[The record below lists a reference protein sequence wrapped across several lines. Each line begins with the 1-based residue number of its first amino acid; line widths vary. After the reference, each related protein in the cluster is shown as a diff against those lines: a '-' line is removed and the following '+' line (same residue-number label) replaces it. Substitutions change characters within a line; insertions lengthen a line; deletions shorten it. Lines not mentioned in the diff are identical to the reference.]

1 MRRVDREVTDP
12 ARIRAVIEAC
22 RCCRLGL
29 SAGGEAY
36 IVPMS
41 FGFTEESGTYSF
53 YFHSATEGR
62 KLDILRQN
70 SAVSFEMDTGYELVS
85 APAACGYTARYQ
97 CVMGTGRV
105 TFAEAAEE
113 KRQGLSHIM
122 RHYTD
127 KGDWDFPD
135 AACEH
140 VCVFRLEAETLS
152 CKEHT

>member
-1 MRRVDREVTDP
+1 MRRADRAVTDP

-22 RCCRLGL
+22 QCCRLGL
-29 SAGGEAY
+29 NDEGETY

-41 FGFTEESGTYSF
+41 FGFTEESGRYSF
-53 YFHSATEGR
+53 YFHSAAEGR

-70 SAVSFEMDTGYELVS
+70 PAVSFELDTGYELVP

-97 CVMGTGRV
+97 CVMGTGHV

-113 KRQGLSHIM
+113 KRQWLSHIM
-122 RHYTD
+122 GHYT
-127 KGDWDFPD
+127 GEEDWDFPD
-135 AACEH
+135 AACER
-140 VCVFRLEAETLS
+140 VCVFRLEVETLS